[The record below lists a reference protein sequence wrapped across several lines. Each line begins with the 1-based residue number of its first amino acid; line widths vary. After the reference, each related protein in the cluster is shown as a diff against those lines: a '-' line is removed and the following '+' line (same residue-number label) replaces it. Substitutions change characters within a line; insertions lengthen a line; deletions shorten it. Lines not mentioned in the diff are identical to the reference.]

1 MVVRALLRLVEST
14 ENAERRPQT
23 TLAELPPALVA
34 GLDAEGVA
42 GLAAGAAEV
51 EAGEVED
58 GEVEAGEVEAGEVEA
73 GEVEAG
79 EVEAGREGST
89 TP

>member
-1 MVVRALLRLVEST
+1 MVVSALPRLVEST
-14 ENAERRPQT
+14 ENGDGRPQAP
-23 TLAELPPALVA
+23 LADPPAALVA
-34 GLDAEGVA
+34 GLDAEAVT

-51 EAGEVED
+51 EA

-89 TP
+89 AP